1 MSTPGKPLRLA
12 VVGHTN
18 AGKTSLLQTL
28 LRRRDFGEVSARGG
42 ATRAVEAGGIAD
54 GAGVVAVLLDTPGFE
69 EADRLRDAMASARSD
84 RYDDPRTLLDR
95 FLASPAAAD
104 DGDLGLE
111 AAAVRAALDADV
123 LLYAIDAREDPKPRH
138 LDELAVLAATA
149 RPLVPVLNYTARPES
164 HPARWRDACARQGLH
179 ATVAFD
185 AVVYDDA
192 GERRLLAAVKALA
205 PGHDGAVDRWIG
217 LRARERGEAIDA
229 ATGLAAEFLVTAA
242 AAVAVTPPKA
252 GKETDRQAAVDAA
265 TAGLLDSLRHRET
278 ETRDRIAAAFGF
290 RGAEARA
297 VTFDVAEALGGVDFL
312 SRASLER
319 TGLWAAGA
327 GAGLVT
333 AGALVDIAVGGVS
346 LGGFAAL
353 GAVGS
358 ALGAAGASGRKVLRR
373 LFGQHEVR
381 LGDAAVD
388 LLAARAA
395 ASMRAMLA
403 RGHAAIEPVPI
414 ESAVQESL
422 ERDAGPAWRAAWAP
436 ARGRA
441 GWSDLSRPRPGG
453 VAGHARAETVDRVA
467 AALAGRIRE
476 RPGPGGATAAPPTSG
491 GRIRD
496 IFRRPTPSN
505 AARTRPEGSGQR
517 SI

>member
-1 MSTPGKPLRLA
+1 MSRSRSPLRLA

-42 ATRAVEAGGIAD
+42 VTRAVEAGEIAEAD
-54 GAGVVAVLLDTPGFE
+54 GVVAVLLDTPGFE
-69 EADRLRDAMASARSD
+69 EADRLRDAMASARGD

-111 AAAVRAALDADV
+111 AKAVRAALDADI
-123 LLYAIDAREDPKPRH
+123 LLYAIDARDAPKPRH

-149 RPLVPVLNYTARPES
+149 RPLVPVLNYTARPEA
-164 HPARWRDACARQGLH
+164 HPARWRSACARQGLH

-205 PGHDGAVDRWIG
+205 PGHDGAIDRWVA
-217 LRARERGEAIDA
+217 LRARERREAIDA
-229 ATGLAAEFLVTAA
+229 ATDIAAEFLVTAA
-242 AAVAVTPPKA
+242 AAVVVTAPRA
-252 GKETDRQAAVDAA
+252 GGEADRRVAVDAA
-265 TAGLLDSLRHRET
+265 TARLLDGLRLRET
-278 ETRDRIAAAFGF
+278 ATRDRIAAAFGF
-290 RGAEARA
+290 YGAEARA
-297 VTFDVAEALGGVDFL
+297 VTFDVTEALGGVDFL

-358 ALGAAGASGRKVLRR
+358 VLGAAGASGRKVLRR
-373 LFGQHEVR
+373 LRGQDEVR
-381 LGDAAVD
+381 LGGAGVD

-395 ASMRAMLA
+395 ASIRAMLA

-414 ESAVQESL
+414 ESAVKESL
-422 ERDAGPAWRAAWAP
+422 DHDAGPAWRAAWAS

-441 GWSDLSRPRPGG
+441 DWSDLSEPPPKR
-453 VAGHARAETVDRVA
+453 VSGHARAETVNQVA
-467 AALAGRIRE
+467 AALAGRMRE
-476 RPGPGGATAAPPTSG
+476 HPGPGAETAVRAAPG
-491 GRIRD
+491 GRVRR
-496 IFRRPTPSN
+496 IFH
-505 AARTRPEGSGQR
+505 R
-517 SI
+517 STTG